1 MSKSPRLAAAVDGDR
16 DAWMLRP
23 EAADSYNRLRV
34 YQTPGNEALL
44 KSLVKP
50 GGPWHKRTWPYIS
63 PYRALEW
70 GWAEIPKE
78 FVSRTLGG
86 RADRFMIFK
95 DSVSVAMD
103 VRDPAWQHQFAAKC
117 AELVTAGHKGVFID
131 DVNLKPQL
139 YAAERRPIALPK
151 GWAEGMLGL
160 VRAARVACPDA
171 ELVVNMP
178 PADICWN
185 GRWIEWGDFL
195 KAPTIPRNPAK
206 AGSVVERMLDL
217 GVILEIERGF
227 SDVNIGS
234 WSQAIEGLASTFE
247 AARPFGTRVV
257 LDQQY
262 GDPAFEAQMYA
273 DHCVAGVDWLSPL

>member
-1 MSKSPRLAAAVDGDR
+1 MTRLATAVDGGR
-16 DAWMLRP
+16 DAWMLDP
-23 EAADSYNRLRV
+23 EIAYSYDRLRV
-34 YQTPGNEALL
+34 YETPGNQNLMR
-44 KSLVKP
+44 SLVKP
-50 GGPWHKRTWPYIS
+50 GGDWHKKTWAYIS

-70 GWAEIPKE
+70 GWPTVPKE
-78 FVSRTLGG
+78 YVSRTLGG

-103 VRDPAWQHQFAAKC
+103 PRNPAWQHQFAAKC
-117 AELVTAGHKGVFID
+117 AELVTAGHRGVFID
-131 DVNLKPQL
+131 DVNLKAQL
-139 YAAERRPIALPK
+139 FAAGQKPIALPK

-185 GRWIEWGDFL
+185 GRWIEWREFL
-195 KAPTIPRNPAK
+195 TAPTIPRNPAK

-227 SDVNIGS
+227 SDDNIAAS
-234 WSQAIEGLASTFE
+234 PQAQEGLGSVI
-247 AARPFGTRVV
+247 AAVRRWGTRVV
-257 LDQQY
+257 LDQQQ
-262 GDPAFEAQMYA
+262 GDPRFEAQMYA
-273 DHCVAGVDWLSPL
+273 QYAWPVIDWLSPL